1 MAFEC
6 DADVDAKRFYF
17 NSNWKQKL
25 PASQPHIIGHCE
37 RSQTI
42 LFFFLYLPRFVS
54 LVGRPIPN
62 WTTTTSIEHT
72 LEFSPRAVPGAQ
84 MKMNRMYIIV
94 EWVIE
99 QKSRRTRSDTWYE
112 AVWVEQCDRRSRK
125 CVHVQKK
132 KKTKKQK
139 SETKEMKQKKSSHK
153 IGSHLCTC
161 FIRMLFSYCLRQQLI
176 VSNNKFLKLKRSE
189 IVSYIYIFSS
199 VRACAAVASMFLLV
213 GFSSRIYA
221 FTDLAFVRR
230 HHIRTITF
238 NKIYCTR
245 REYARASLHIFSF
258 SRRFFRYRS
267 PILCNKLISANKF

>member
-1 MAFEC
+1 
-6 DADVDAKRFYF
+6 
-17 NSNWKQKL
+17 
-25 PASQPHIIGHCE
+25 
-37 RSQTI
+37 
-42 LFFFLYLPRFVS
+42 
-54 LVGRPIPN
+54 
-62 WTTTTSIEHT
+62 
-72 LEFSPRAVPGAQ
+72 
-84 MKMNRMYIIV
+84 
-94 EWVIE
+94 
-99 QKSRRTRSDTWYE
+99 
-112 AVWVEQCDRRSRK
+112 
-125 CVHVQKK
+125 
-132 KKTKKQK
+132 
-139 SETKEMKQKKSSHK
+139 MKQKKSSHK

-245 REYARASLHIFSF
+245 REYARASRHIFSF